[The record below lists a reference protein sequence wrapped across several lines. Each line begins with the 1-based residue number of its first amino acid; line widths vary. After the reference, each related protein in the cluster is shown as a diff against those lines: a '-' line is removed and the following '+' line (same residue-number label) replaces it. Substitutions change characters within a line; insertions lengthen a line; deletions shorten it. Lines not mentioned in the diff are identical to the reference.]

1 MFKPWNQWASVPLRL
16 VLGLGM
22 MQAGFPKLFVVAGRA
37 NIAHLVQ
44 GLGLPWPKVMGW
56 VVGLIEFV
64 GGFGI
69 LVGAL
74 IAIAAG
80 LNAISITTLIIL
92 SLVRGGMPEPL
103 PGGDSFP
110 NYPLAILIL
119 AGMLTL
125 VMGGAGKYSIDRMLA
140 VRTDDTLSESGLGN
154 QGQPGI
160 KS

>member
-1 MFKPWNQWASVPLRL
+1 MFKQWNQWALLLLRL
-16 VLGLGM
+16 VLGIGL
-22 MQAGFPKLFVVAGRA
+22 MQAGFPKLFLAAGRA
-37 NIAHLVQ
+37 NIAHLLEN
-44 GLGLPWPKVMGW
+44 LGVPLPQVMGW

-80 LNAISITTLIIL
+80 LNAISITTLLIL

-103 PGGDSFP
+103 PGGDPFP
-110 NYPLAILIL
+110 DYRLAILIL

-125 VMGGAGKYSIDRMLA
+125 IIGGAGAYSIDRKLA
-140 VRTDDTLSESGLGN
+140 IRRDDSLSQSRLGN
-154 QGQPGI
+154 QRLGTSG
-160 KS
+160 